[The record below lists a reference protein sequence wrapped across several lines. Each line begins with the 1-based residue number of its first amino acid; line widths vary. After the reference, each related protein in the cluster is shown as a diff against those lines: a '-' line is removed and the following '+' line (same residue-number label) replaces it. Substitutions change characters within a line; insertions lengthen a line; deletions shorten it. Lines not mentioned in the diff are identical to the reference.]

1 MKNKIKL
8 LSLVV
13 IVMFFL
19 FCLCSCQ
26 STNKKESSLD
36 YGDLEQADFEYRE
49 DINRTQIIFN
59 ITLTNN
65 TIYSFD
71 SFDISLNL
79 YSDSSVVGT
88 NIYTF
93 NASVRNGDT
102 YTGNFVFYADGK
114 IDSIGFVSW
123 SANYNSIWETYI
135 IWFIVSIILV
145 SIAFVI
151 YLIAMIINDWD
162 FDDIIDSI
170 AEFFENSILVAI
182 ILIIPFGAVIF
193 GIITSHWVPVLIV
206 VGAVVIF
213 VLLALLA
220 HLIKHIISEL

>member
-13 IVMFFL
+13 IVMVFL

-36 YGDLEQADFEYRE
+36 YSNLEQADFEYRE

-71 SFDISLNL
+71 SFNISLNL
-79 YSDSSVVGT
+79 YSDSSVIDT
-88 NIYTF
+88 NTYTF

-102 YTGNFVFYADGK
+102 YTKNFVFYADGK

-162 FDDIIDSI
+162 FDDI
-170 AEFFENSILVAI
+170 AEFFENSVLVAL
-182 ILIIPFGAVIF
+182 ILIIPFGAVIL

-206 VGAVVIF
+206 VGAVVTF

-220 HLIKHIISEL
+220 HLIKHIISKL

>member
-13 IVMFFL
+13 IVMVFL

-36 YGDLEQADFEYRE
+36 YGNLEQADFEYRE

-71 SFDISLNL
+71 SFDINLNL
-79 YSDSSVVGT
+79 YSDSSVVDT
-88 NIYTF
+88 NTYTF

-135 IWFIVSIILV
+135 TWFIVSIILV

-162 FDDIIDSI
+162 FDDI
-170 AEFFENSILVAI
+170 AEFFENSILDAF
-182 ILIIPFGAVIF
+182 ILIIPLGAVIS

-206 VGAVVIF
+206 ACAVVIF
-213 VLLALLA
+213 VLLALIA
-220 HLIKHIISEL
+220 HLIKHIISKL